1 MPPVDPRKP
10 LHDAHALAI
19 GRLVVAWNGYQE
31 NLGELY
37 ATLFSRRDWALAMAS
52 WHALENDRAQ
62 RAMLLA
68 TATAKLKPDSRALK
82 EIQWL
87 VKTTNAVISDNRNT
101 GIHMPLMSLTE
112 LDGTHHIL
120 PDTIHGHARARKM
133 LGKDLLK
140 EYAHY
145 ADQIR
150 KMNWHATIVKSN
162 LTPKGIR
169 HNRVTRKL

>member
-68 TATAKLKPDSRALK
+68 TATAKLASPKRDSMAR
-82 EIQWL
+82 ENNERRDIRQ
-87 VKTTNAVISDNRNT
+87 SQHRNT
-101 GIHMPLMSLTE
+101 
-112 LDGTHHIL
+112 
-120 PDTIHGHARARKM
+120 HA
-133 LGKDLLK
+133 
-140 EYAHY
+140 AHVAY
-145 ADQIR
+145 
-150 KMNWHATIVKSN
+150 
-162 LTPKGIR
+162 
-169 HNRVTRKL
+169 